1 MWCALCCIKC
11 THHHKGV
18 STLGAHSLSVD
29 MHSSLTLECSDNSSN
44 AVQTGT
50 QFSVLSDVPLVL
62 SGMHVCACCCQVLVP
77 TDLFSWRVET
87 MGELHVV
94 QSSVSVQVCTVH
106 HVVDLIPTGGSP
118 MTIT

>member
-18 STLGAHSLSVD
+18 STLGAHSLSGD
-29 MHSSLTLECSDNSSN
+29 MHLLLTLECSANSSN

-62 SGMHVCACCCQVLVP
+62 SAMHACVCMLLP
-77 TDLFSWRVET
+77 
-87 MGELHVV
+87 
-94 QSSVSVQVCTVH
+94 SVDPYQSVQLESGNDV
-106 HVVDLIPTGGSP
+106 
-118 MTIT
+118 